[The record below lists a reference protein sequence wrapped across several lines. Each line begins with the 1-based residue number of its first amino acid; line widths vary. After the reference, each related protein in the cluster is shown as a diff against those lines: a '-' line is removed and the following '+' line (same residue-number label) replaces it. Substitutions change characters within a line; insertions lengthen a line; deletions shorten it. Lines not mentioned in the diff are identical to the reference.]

1 MTEQS
6 EPATSPGRILVA
18 DDEPHIRRVLLT
30 ILKSASYEVC
40 EALDGRDAMAQLD
53 GEAMF
58 DFVLLDLMMP
68 YASGIEVLEHIR
80 THERYDD
87 TPVIILT
94 AKGQDADRDAALARG
109 AVDFMTKPFS
119 PKKLLLRIQEILAER

>member
-1 MTEQS
+1 MTEQTETTS
-6 EPATSPGRILVA
+6 SPGRILVA

-40 EALDGRDAMAQLD
+40 EALDGKDAKEQLD
-53 GEAMF
+53 GEAPF
-58 DFVLLDLMMP
+58 DFILLDLMMP

-80 THERYDD
+80 EHDLYDD

-109 AVDFMTKPFS
+109 AVDFMTKQFS

>member
-1 MTEQS
+1 MS
-6 EPATSPGRILVA
+6 EHSERENSPGRILVA

-30 ILKSASYEVC
+30 LLNSASYEVR
-40 EALDGRDAMAQLD
+40 EAVDGRDAMAQLD
-53 GEAMF
+53 GETPF
-58 DFVLLDLMMP
+58 DFILLDLMMP

-80 THERYDD
+80 ENELYDD

-109 AVDFMTKPFS
+109 ANDFMTKPFS
-119 PKKLLLRIQEILAER
+119 PKKLLLRIQEILAGR

>member
-1 MTEQS
+1 MSEQS
-6 EPATSPGRILVA
+6 EHANSPGRILIA

-30 ILKSASYEVC
+30 LLHSASYEVR
-40 EALDGRDAMAQLD
+40 EAVDGRDAMTQLD
-53 GEAMF
+53 GETPF
-58 DFVLLDLMMP
+58 DFILLDLMMP

-80 THERYDD
+80 ENDLYDD

-109 AVDFMTKPFS
+109 ANDFMTKPFS
-119 PKKLLLRIQEILAER
+119 PKKLLLRIQEILAGR